1 MGGQFPKP
9 KLMLGRNCPPRGR
22 WKIVN
27 FYRTREVSRYISSAM
42 YRPLVVL
49 VSTVIILI
57 NELVL

>member
-1 MGGQFPKP
+1 MDSFPKP
-9 KLMLGRNCPPRGR
+9 KLMLGNCPPRER
-22 WKIVN
+22 WKMVN